1 MVTRD
6 LSIDVKMIVLNMFP
20 IPILRFMVHILSH
33 CKSII
38 VKNCFYVF
46 SKILQPCCVWNV
58 PNMLVKSEVLKLIYQ
73 FLPSHSICIYEF
85 AMVIK
90 YMLSYDDGA
99 GPDFNYAP
107 MLQVSLCFRV
117 HNS

>member
-1 MVTRD
+1 
-6 LSIDVKMIVLNMFP
+6 MI
-20 IPILRFMVHILSH
+20 HILSH
-33 CKSII
+33 YKSII
-38 VKNCFYVF
+38 VKIVSMYIC

-58 PNMLVKSEVLKLIYQ
+58 LNMLVKSEVLVLRYQ
-73 FLPSHSICIYEF
+73 FLPSHSICIPSVYEF

-117 HNS
+117 HNSGICMYQSRIKAQSCMKRSK

>member
-1 MVTRD
+1 
-6 LSIDVKMIVLNMFP
+6 
-20 IPILRFMVHILSH
+20 
-33 CKSII
+33 
-38 VKNCFYVF
+38 
-46 SKILQPCCVWNV
+46 
-58 PNMLVKSEVLKLIYQ
+58 MLVKSEVLELRYQ
-73 FLPSHSICIYEF
+73 FLPSHSICIPSVYEF

-117 HNS
+117 HNSGIYVIEKTIRPLLLYQF